1 MRKKIVIFPF
11 PFTDLSDSK
20 KRPCLV
26 LKDYGHE
33 DLLLA
38 LITTQKRKDEY
49 SINFNDNDL
58 GSGRIFHES
67 VIRTN
72 RLFTGSKNYITK
84 EIAVLKDEKF
94 EEVISLI
101 HKTII

>member
-11 PFTDLSDSK
+11 PCTDFSDSK

-26 LKDYGHE
+26 LKDYGRE

-38 LITTQKRKDEY
+38 LITTRKRKDEY
-49 SINFNDNDL
+49 SVDFSDNNL
-58 GSGRIFHES
+58 ESGRIFHES

-84 EIAVLKDEKF
+84 EIAVLSNEKF
-94 EEVISLI
+94 EEVINLI